1 MPTPIRT
8 FTKELQTKVDQE
20 ATKLIAFSVTI
31 TTPNRDY
38 AGTDADVF
46 IEIAGHSNL
55 MDKPKYN
62 DFERGDTDTYYFP
75 IAMTLGDLRTMRIR
89 VHHNNKGRNSG
100 WYCGRVTM
108 QVQYSGS
115 SYMRLYKAWPDVG
128 WLAKD
133 EGPYHTT
140 EAILQEGKEV

>member
-1 MPTPIRT
+1 MPIHA
-8 FTKELQTKVDQE
+8 FTKEMHTKANSE
-20 ATKLIAFSVTI
+20 ATKLVAFLVTT

-46 IEIAGHSNL
+46 IEIAGHSYE
-55 MDKPKYN
+55 MDNPG
-62 DFERGDTDTYYFP
+62 DDRERGDTDKYQFP
-75 IAMTLGDLRTMRIR
+75 IAMTLGDLRAAHIRIY
-89 VHHNNKGRNSG
+89 HNNKGRNAG
-100 WYCGRVTM
+100 WYCGRVVM

-133 EGPYHTT
+133 EGPYYTT